1 MLLKAVKNT
10 TNKGVNMK
18 IVAFGASTSS
28 KSINKQLAKYAGRLA
43 TEIIPSIEVE
53 VLDLNDYELPL
64 FSQDKEAELGQP
76 EAAKAFFNKL
86 GESDAIIIS
95 FAEHNGSYSAAYKNL
110 FDWTSRINQK
120 LFQSKPMLLLATS
133 PGAGGAVTVL
143 AAATGSAPYFSGE
156 VKASLS
162 VPSFFDNFDA
172 DKASLSNTEL
182 DLKLKAAV
190 QSLLA

>member
-1 MLLKAVKNT
+1 
-10 TNKGVNMK
+10 
-18 IVAFGASTSS
+18 
-28 KSINKQLAKYAGRLA
+28 
-43 TEIIPSIEVE
+43 
-53 VLDLNDYELPL
+53 
-64 FSQDKEAELGQP
+64 
-76 EAAKAFFNKL
+76 
-86 GESDAIIIS
+86 
-95 FAEHNGSYSAAYKNL
+95 
-110 FDWTSRINQK
+110 
-120 LFQSKPMLLLATS
+120 MLLLATS

-172 DKASLSNTEL
+172 DKASLTNTEL

>member
-1 MLLKAVKNT
+1 
-10 TNKGVNMK
+10 MK
-18 IVAFGASTSS
+18 IVTFGASTSS
-28 KSINKQLAKYAGRLA
+28 KSINKQLAKYAGSLA
-43 TEIIPSIEVE
+43 TEAQANVKVE
-53 VLDLNDYELPL
+53 VLDLNDFELPL

-110 FDWTSRINQK
+110 FDWTSRIDQK

-133 PGAGGAVTVL
+133 PGPGGAASVL
-143 AAATGSAPYFSGE
+143 AAALGSAPYFAGD

-162 VPSFFDNFDA
+162 VPSFFDNFDME
-172 DKASLSNTEL
+172 NTKLTNDEL
-182 DLKLKAAV
+182 HQKLTAAV
-190 QSLLA
+190 KLLIA